1 MVEEAGLLP
10 LLLRGFV
17 NSSSAW
23 LALLARTVHAIFK
36 ASAPKR

>member
-10 LLLRGFV
+10 LLRGFV